1 MSANRKEVDDKKQR
15 YRVETEQEARIAP
28 PPGDEENRDSVDHKC
43 LTTPGLFVR
52 VFKPDSKGRIRR
64 QWVHRYDE
72 FRPDGAGGV
81 KKHNK
86 KPAFGLVQ
94 ALDSS
99 EKAMSLEEA
108 QRYVLNARAATTAS
122 KADGRG
128 GSPRLTIATTMKYY
142 DADNPTHRD
151 TTRVK
156 DKKVIKRYFS
166 QFEDRYL
173 DELNYAFW
181 LNFQNS
187 FLNGRV
193 QVGQKTGADGKVV
206 PVYLGPLAP
215 ATVSNIM
222 TAAIRLYQLAETF
235 EGLKDVKEGYNPP
248 RDVKKKLPVI
258 HKKIRR
264 IPLDQL
270 GLSLRASRQL
280 CPPWWSDLFEC
291 YLLTGL
297 RRSLMIDMRFDQ
309 IDFKRKLYLIDP
321 QRPGTKRRGSRL
333 PKDAPFIRLPLS
345 DRMIEILRA
354 RQEFATDKNGWV
366 WYTSRAQRGIR
377 TKTEARLSDPRS
389 SWRYISEVLDNLHFG
404 PQDLRRTYA
413 SIGGAAVSDLLGF
426 SLLMLHSPL
435 TVAAQVGVPGITIE
449 YMNTDEAQDKM
460 RSAAKEVAAYLR
472 KLELDVNRV
481 LKIEERAL
489 KAEERALTDAI
500 EAALNDEAKE
510 EAAGK
515 VEHKEEATA

>member
-1 MSANRKEVDDKKQR
+1 VSANRKEVDEKKQR

-28 PPGDEENRDSVDHKC
+28 PPSDEEKRDSVDHKC
-43 LTTPGLFVR
+43 LSTPGLFVR
-52 VFKPDSKGRIRR
+52 VFKPDSKARIRR

-128 GSPRLTIATTMKYY
+128 GSPRLTIATAMKYY

-151 TTRVK
+151 TTRIK
-156 DKKVIKRYFS
+156 DKKVIERYFK

-187 FLNGRV
+187 FLNGKV
-193 QVGQKTGADGKVV
+193 QVGEKTDADGKVV
-206 PVYLGPLAP
+206 PVYRRPLST

-222 TAAIRLYQLAETF
+222 TAAIRLYQLAATF

-258 HKKIRR
+258 HKKSRR

-270 GLSLRASRQL
+270 GLALRASRQL
-280 CPPWWSDLFEC
+280 CPPWWADLFEC

-297 RRSLMIDMRFDQ
+297 RRSLMVDMRFDQ
-309 IDFKRKLYLIDP
+309 IDFKRKLYMIDP
-321 QRPGTKRRGSRL
+321 HRPGTKRRGSRL
-333 PKDAPFIRLPLS
+333 PADAPFIALPLS
-345 DRMIEILRA
+345 DRVLEILGA
-354 RQEFATDKNGWV
+354 RQEFATDKKAWV

-377 TKTEARLSDPRS
+377 TKTEARLADPRS
-389 SWRYISEVLDNLHFG
+389 SWRYISESIGDLHFG

-413 SIGGAAVSDLLGF
+413 SICGATVPDLFAF
-426 SLLMLHSPL
+426 SLLMLHSPV
-435 TVAAQVGVPGITIE
+435 TVAKEVGIPGISIE
-449 YMNTDEAQDKM
+449 YMNTDEAQGKM
-460 RSAAKEVAAYLR
+460 RAAAEQVSAYVR
-472 KLELDVNRV
+472 KLEQDVDRKM
-481 LKIEERAL
+481 KIEERAL
-489 KAEERALTDAI
+489 PQEI
-500 EAALNDEAKE
+500 EAALNAESKE
-510 EAAGK
+510 EADASGE
-515 VEHKEEATA
+515 VEDEEADEAA